1 MSGTTAESPSES
13 LGGFKDARLYRQ
25 EALSA
30 RSYGKA
36 LLAEAKADERIVC
49 LGADLTQPTETY
61 LFRDQI
67 PERFFMLGI
76 QEANM
81 VGVAA
86 GMARTGQIA
95 FAHSFCVFITRRVYD
110 QVAMQAAYPKLPVK
124 LVGFIPGLATA
135 LGVSHQAI
143 DDVALMRALPNMAVI
158 EPAGPEQI
166 AAAVRATLEYDGP
179 VYLRMVIAGGRPD
192 ESAPLMGL
200 ELGKGQILT
209 EGADVAIAASGM
221 MVKEALAAARLLG
234 EQGLSATVANFASL
248 KPLDA
253 NLVCDLA
260 RRHRVLITAENH
272 SVIGGLGSAVAE
284 TLALAGLAPRF
295 GMIGVQD
302 VFAEGGTTAFLF
314 ERYGMTAKHVA
325 EKAISLAG
333 R

>member
-1 MSGTTAESPSES
+1 MSETESATSES
-13 LGGFKDARLYRQ
+13 VGGFKDARLYRQ

-30 RSYGKA
+30 RSYGRA
-36 LLAEAKADERIVC
+36 LLTEAKADERIVC

-67 PERFFMLGI
+67 PERYFMLGI

-110 QVAMQAAYPKLPVK
+110 QIAMQAAYPKLPVK
-124 LVGFIPGLATA
+124 LVGFIPGLATS

-166 AAAVRATLEYDGP
+166 AAAVRATLDYDGP

-192 ESAPLMGL
+192 ESVPLMPL
-200 ELGKGQILT
+200 ELGKGLVLT

-221 MVKEALAAARLLG
+221 MVKEALAAAALLADK
-234 EQGLSATVANFASL
+234 GLSATVVNFATL
-248 KPLDA
+248 KPFDRDMA
-253 NLVCDLA
+253 VDLA
-260 RRHRVLITAENH
+260 RRHRVLVTAENH

-284 TLALAGLAPRF
+284 ALALAGVTTRF

-302 VFAEGGTTAFLF
+302 TFAEGGTTSYLF
-314 ERYGMTAKHVA
+314 ERYGLSAQHIA
-325 EKAISLAG
+325 DKAMELG
-333 R
+333 DR